1 MQKHFEL
8 SIYILNFEPINK
20 SITLNS
26 QIMKKQK
33 TKKVSISRRENLKL
47 IRERIALRALML
59 AVDETRAQDQ
69 LIRMIQET
77 NIQVN
82 Q

>member
-1 MQKHFEL
+1 
-8 SIYILNFEPINK
+8 
-20 SITLNS
+20 
-26 QIMKKQK
+26 MKKQK
-33 TKKVSISRRENLKL
+33 TKKVTISRRENLKL

-69 LIRMIQET
+69 LIRIIQKT

>member
-1 MQKHFEL
+1 MDE
-8 SIYILNFEPINK
+8 YIIN
-20 SITLNS
+20 SRNNT
-26 QIMKKQK
+26 
-33 TKKVSISRRENLKL
+33 ISRRENLKL

-77 NIQVN
+77 NIQSN